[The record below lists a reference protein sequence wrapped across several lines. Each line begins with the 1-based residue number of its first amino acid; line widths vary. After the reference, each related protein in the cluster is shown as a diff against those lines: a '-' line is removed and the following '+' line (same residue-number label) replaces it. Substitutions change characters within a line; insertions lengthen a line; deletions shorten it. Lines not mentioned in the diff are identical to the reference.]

1 MTDHLT
7 APRPRIDECND
18 WAADWIAARRG
29 PWFALIWLPVL
40 VLAPLVSNIAEGNIG
55 VTITYVV
62 MTAWYVVTV
71 VMPYKDVPAW
81 AGEVCVAILTALVV
95 VQFFLTHD
103 GQGFLYPL
111 LTIAAAT
118 SIRRRHALG
127 FVMALS
133 ISGSLAEG
141 FATWSLGSALL
152 FGFASVMAGVSTY
165 LIGTLIDIVAELR
178 ATRRRLAG
186 IAVTEERQRFS
197 RDLHDLLGH
206 TLSVIVVKAEA
217 IRRFAASDPASV
229 QEHARGI
236 ENVGR
241 TALAD
246 VRQAVAGYR
255 ELRLEYELAG
265 AVEALED
272 AGIRADVSRPLPEL
286 EPPVDA
292 LFAWVV
298 REATTNVLRH
308 SRASRC
314 SVRVTADNHNDSG
327 SSGGDGG
334 SNAGRN
340 SNRAGNS
347 GSNSAAITIA
357 DNGVGAIA
365 AEWGT
370 GILGMRERAARLG
383 GQLEVHSDARGFVL
397 TVRVPA
403 ERSGA

>member
-7 APRPRIDECND
+7 APRPRIDECDD

-40 VLAPLVSNIAEGNIG
+40 VLAPLVSNIAEGNTG
-55 VTITYVV
+55 VTIMYVV
-62 MTAWYVVTV
+62 ITVWYVVTV
-71 VMPYKDVPAW
+71 VMPYREVPAW
-81 AGEVCVAILTALVV
+81 VGEVCVAALTALVV

-111 LTIAAAT
+111 LAIAAAT

-165 LIGTLIDIVAELR
+165 LIGALIDIVAELR
-178 ATRRRLAG
+178 ATRRRLAS

-217 IRRFAASDPASV
+217 IRRFAASDPAAV
-229 QEHARGI
+229 QEHAQGI

-255 ELRLEYELAG
+255 ELRLEHELAG
-265 AVEALED
+265 AVDALED
-272 AGIRADVSRPLPEL
+272 AGISVEVSRPVPEL

-314 SVRVTADNHNDSG
+314 TVRVTA
-327 SSGGDGG
+327 
-334 SNAGRN
+334 
-340 SNRAGNS
+340 
-347 GSNSAAITIA
+347 GSNSESDSVGDVGWGRDSNSNGAAITIA

-365 AEWGT
+365 AEWGS

-383 GQLEVHSDARGFVL
+383 GQLDVHSDARGFVL
-397 TVRVPA
+397 TVRVPN